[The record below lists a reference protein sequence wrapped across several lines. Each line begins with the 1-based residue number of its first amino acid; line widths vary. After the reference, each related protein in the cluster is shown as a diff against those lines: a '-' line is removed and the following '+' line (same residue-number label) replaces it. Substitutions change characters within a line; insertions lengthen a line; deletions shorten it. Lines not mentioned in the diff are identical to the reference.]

1 MNILHTVFG
10 PSKNDIWRQ
19 VARDIGGQYDERR
32 VFDVLQYQSGEWE
45 ITLDTY
51 NTGKNNQITYTRMR
65 APFLNKDELYFQ
77 IYKQGFISSIGK
89 MFGMQDIQIGDPY
102 FDKEFIIKGN
112 NENKIQLLLKDSKLK
127 DLIHQQ
133 PDICLQIHDD
143 EGSFRKRYPDGV
155 NVLVFECKGVLRDE
169 ERLKNLFKMF
179 SITLERLV
187 QIDSAYEDDPQVK
200 L

>member
-1 MNILHTVFG
+1 MKILHSIFG

-19 VARDIGGQYDERR
+19 VARDIGGHYDEKR

-51 NTGKNNQITYTRMR
+51 STGKNNQINYTRMR
-65 APFLNKDELYFQ
+65 APFLNKDELYFK
-77 IYKQGFISSIGK
+77 IYKQGFIPSIGK
-89 MFGMQDIQIGDPY
+89 MFGMQDIQIGDPF

-112 NENKIQLLLKDSKLK
+112 NEDKIRLLLKNSKLRE
-127 DLIHQQ
+127 LIHQQ
-133 PDICLQIHDD
+133 PDICFQIHDD
-143 EGSFRKRYPDGV
+143 EGSFQKRYPDGV
-155 NVLVFECKGVLRDE
+155 NTLIFECKGVLRDE
-169 ERLKNLFKMF
+169 GLLKNLFNMF